1 MERTR
6 QKFQLIPI
14 AKIITNPSQPRK
26 RFDSS
31 ELCSLADSI
40 KENGIIQPLIL
51 RRTASA
57 FVLIA
62 GERRLRAAKIAG
74 LREVPAIVTEHSTRD
89 SAVVALIENLQRQD
103 LSIFEEAHAIS
114 SLIREWGLT
123 QEEAAR
129 RLGMSQP
136 SLANKMRILR
146 LTQREQRLI
155 EENDLTERH
164 ARAMIRIDDPE
175 DRGKVLEAV
184 IKNGLNVRRTEEL
197 IEKILNP
204 EKEAPKPIR
213 KGIVPR
219 DIRLFINTIDHAVS
233 TMLTAGIE
241 ARSTKK
247 ETEDYIECIVR
258 IPKKPGNFTGP
269 KL

>member
-6 QKFQLIPI
+6 QKFQMIPL
-14 AKIITNPSQPRK
+14 AKIIPNPSQPRK
-26 RFDSS
+26 RFDSN
-31 ELCSLADSI
+31 ELCALADSI

-57 FVLIA
+57 FILIA

-74 LREVPAIVTEHSTRD
+74 LREVPAIIADYSTRE

-114 SLIREWGLT
+114 SLLREWGLT

-129 RLGMSQP
+129 RLGMSQ
-136 SLANKMRILR
+136 SALANKLRILR
-146 LTQREQRLI
+146 LTGREQRLI
-155 EENDLTERH
+155 EENNLTERH
-164 ARAMIRIDDPE
+164 ARALIRIDESE
-175 DRGKVLEAV
+175 DRIKLLEAV
-184 IKNGLNVRRTEEL
+184 IKNGLNVRKTEEL

-213 KGIVPR
+213 KGIIPR

-258 IPKKPGNFTGP
+258 IPKKPGNFTG
-269 KL
+269 L

>member
-1 MERTR
+1 MEHTR
-6 QKFQLIPI
+6 QKFQMIPLN
-14 AKIITNPSQPRK
+14 KIIPNPSQPRR
-26 RFDSS
+26 RFDSN

-40 KENGIIQPLIL
+40 KENGVIQPLIL

-74 LREVPAIVTEHSTRD
+74 LREVPAIIAEYSTRD

-114 SLIREWGLT
+114 ALVREWGLT
-123 QEEAAR
+123 QEEAAK

-136 SLANKMRILR
+136 SLANKLRILR
-146 LTQREQRLI
+146 LSGREQRLM
-155 EENDLTERH
+155 EENGLTERH
-164 ARAMIRIDDPE
+164 ARALIRIEDPE
-175 DRGKVLEAV
+175 NREKLLEAV
-184 IKNGLNVRRTEEL
+184 IKNGLNVKKTEEL

-204 EKEAPKPIR
+204 AAEAPKPIR

-241 ARSTKK
+241 ARSTKN
-247 ETEDYIECIVR
+247 ETDDYIECIVR

-269 KL
+269 